1 VNVLVYVEG
10 PSDKLALAA
19 LLRAIVEAGVRKKV
33 GIQFISTNGKDLLLH
48 NIARKAAD
56 HLSENPA
63 DGVFALPDL
72 YPMKHYRGTS
82 NQHESLTDLRNV
94 LYGNFK
100 GCADKLKLPAKV
112 RGQFKV
118 HCLKHDLEAVL
129 LAAVAPLQRRLKT
142 TDRLLGG
149 WKIPVEDQN
158 DGKPPKRIVE
168 ALFSR
173 YLKREY
179 QETVDAPWI
188 LERSSLDEV
197 LKACP
202 QCLEPFVQGLRSL
215 VG

>member
-1 VNVLVYVEG
+1 
-10 PSDKLALAA
+10 
-19 LLRAIVEAGVRKKV
+19 
-33 GIQFISTNGKDLLLH
+33 
-48 NIARKAAD
+48 
-56 HLSENPA
+56 
-63 DGVFALPDL
+63 
-72 YPMKHYRGTS
+72 
-82 NQHESLTDLRNV
+82 
-94 LYGNFK
+94 
-100 GCADKLKLPAKV
+100 
-112 RGQFKV
+112 
-118 HCLKHDLEAVL
+118 L